1 MANKFNPLGSGYK
14 KFHRTAAQIF
24 KDKVKNKPPK
34 LVPQVD
40 RRVKRFKVCPD
51 GKRVPQGFPC
61 KQLPPN
67 RPPNRAKKINK
78 KRSVIHKP
86 ILYGVHPP
94 TSRTRR
100 NGK

>member
-1 MANKFNPLGSGYK
+1 MAQSMAKKFNPLGSGYK

-34 LVPQVD
+34 PIPYGVSNS
-40 RRVKRFKVCPD
+40 R
-51 GKRVPQGFPC
+51 
-61 KQLPPN
+61 
-67 RPPNRAKKINK
+67 
-78 KRSVIHKP
+78 IHKP